1 DGERGRSSGGVVT
14 ILNRYGPELMIVA
27 GIIIHEV
34 ALTAAF
40 QDDTPPDA
48 EIHDRTLQEK
58 EMLLHILSKE

>member
-1 DGERGRSSGGVVT
+1 MT